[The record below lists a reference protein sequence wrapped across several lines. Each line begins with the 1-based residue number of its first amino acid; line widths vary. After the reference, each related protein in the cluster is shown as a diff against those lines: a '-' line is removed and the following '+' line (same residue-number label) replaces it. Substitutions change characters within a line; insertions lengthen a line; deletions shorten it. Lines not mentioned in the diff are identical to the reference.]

1 MRRGTSAASVEVMR
15 TRVFLLILTAVVIG
29 SGYVLLG
36 HLLPEPHGRQPNA
49 RDVGKAV
56 RIASH
61 ELQMPSWRRPM
72 CHRTDSSTSFG
83 KGVGYESFECL
94 DIQCEVEWGLEIG
107 GQPTQFYDCTRPTG
121 DSFYYLDV
129 CLVGSHGRIA
139 VDAARTAALE
149 NGDLYPCPYRS
160 EE

>member
-1 MRRGTSAASVEVMR
+1 MLVE
-15 TRVFLLILTAVVIG
+15 A
-29 SGYVLLG
+29 
-36 HLLPEPHGRQPNA
+36 LLPKPHGKQPTA
-49 RDVGKAV
+49 ADVGRAV
-56 RIASH
+56 RDASR
-61 ELQMPSWRRPM
+61 ELQLQSWQRPT
-72 CHRTDSSTSFG
+72 CHRTESRTSFG

-94 DIQCEVEWGLEIG
+94 DIQCQVEWGLEIG

-121 DSFYYLDV
+121 DSFYSLDV
-129 CLVGSHGRIA
+129 CLVGSQGRLA

>member
-1 MRRGTSAASVEVMR
+1 MR
-15 TRVFLLILTAVVIG
+15 TRPLLLILVAAVLVG
-29 SGYVLLG
+29 SGYVLAG
-36 HLLPEPHGRQPNA
+36 HLLPKPHGKQPTA
-49 RDVGKAV
+49 EDVGRAV
-56 RIASH
+56 RVASR
-61 ELQMPSWRRPM
+61 ELQLVAWQRPT
-72 CHRTDSSTSFG
+72 CHRTESHTSFG

-129 CLVGSHGRIA
+129 CLVGSQGRTA
-139 VDAARTAALE
+139 VDAARTATLG
-149 NGDLYPCPYRS
+149 GDLYPCPYRS